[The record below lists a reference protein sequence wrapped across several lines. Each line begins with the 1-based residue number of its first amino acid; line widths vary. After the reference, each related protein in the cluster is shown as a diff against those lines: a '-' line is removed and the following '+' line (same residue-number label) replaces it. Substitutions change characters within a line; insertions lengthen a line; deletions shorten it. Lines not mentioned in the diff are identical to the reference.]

1 MIGSL
6 TLKNGQSQRKLKTM
20 TEIEFIRIK
29 SQKGLATRK
38 DLKKAVNKIM
48 SAISDFA
55 AAQSE
60 FFNRVDTAVTGL
72 QSDVTELKTLIEQ
85 LQASAGQISPEDQAL
100 LDQLQTRA
108 NTIASNLEALDAMTP
123 PPGTPA

>member
-1 MIGSL
+1 MI
-6 TLKNGQSQRKLKTM
+6 
-20 TEIEFIRIK
+20 EIEFIRIK
-29 SQKGLATRK
+29 SRRGLATRK
-38 DLKKAVNKIM
+38 DLKKAVKKIM

-60 FFNRVDTAVTGL
+60 FFNRVDTAVAGL
-72 QSDVTELKTLIEQ
+72 QTDVTELKTLIEQ
-85 LQASAGQISPEDQAL
+85 LQSSAGQISPEDQAL